1 MVVIVIK
8 QNMHRVEAPVL
19 KGARTSQ
26 PLSRA
31 GWSAV
36 HSTPPACAVADV
48 AAELIGE
55 ATHDAATTTIVTVR
69 ALVRPF
75 AELLPLIDVLSHTDL
90 HELVTPGR
98 GGGED
103 HADEN
108 KVCHEVLDGTW
119 LAYLQ

>member
-1 MVVIVIK
+1 M
-8 QNMHRVEAPVL
+8 
-19 KGARTSQ
+19 
-26 PLSRA
+26 
-31 GWSAV
+31 
-36 HSTPPACAVADV
+36 ADV

-55 ATHDAATTTIVTVR
+55 ATHDTTTTTIVTVR

-90 HELVTPGR
+90 HELVTPRR
-98 GGGED
+98 GGGGGEED